1 MREAEQHDDKQHGSQ
16 GVHRLEKA
24 TLGPPPARV
33 ACIDCYDDALWGW
46 RWAQGLW
53 LCRDDDP
60 LEDEI
65 NAFAYAD
72 EFDEDAFAYTDDFT
86 AFD

>member
-1 MREAEQHDDKQHGSQ
+1 M
-16 GVHRLEKA
+16 GVA
-24 TLGPPPARV
+24 LGT
-33 ACIDCYDDALWGW
+33 
-46 RWAQGLW
+46 GLW

-72 EFDEDAFAYTDDFT
+72 EFDEDAADDFAND
-86 AFD
+86 AFNQKPPSEEERIQLEMDAMASSG